1 MSFSAGSVT
10 SGART
15 QHNFSTTRV
24 RTTCLCH
31 VPRSSSSSVPN
42 TPVSLTHAR
51 RRISSKRHDH
61 IRQLRVASSVP
72 SGRDGGRSDARTRS
86 RKLQTQRLRRQLP
99 RRRKPRKGEGRGVA
113 ASSDALDDHI
123 TSAIARLTLQ
133 SRSNTECGPTD
144 SAITTTMREAGV
156 RYHNEVQAADS
167 TRREQSGP
175 PHVHVFGAMIT
186 SLVSQITQITPQPTF
201 IDQLG
206 QISRWLN
213 AATLTAV
220 MESGNRGTLVTNPS
234 AQPDTCTN
242 PSEQR
247 DTRRGHQSSTLH
259 CASPPLVR
267 DGPAGTSRAGIVDTP
282 VPSSG
287 TDVTP
292 TALAAETRL
301 LMKRGDTA
309 TGSRQKTG
317 PLAQILRFQSERRT
331 ASIETVTTVLPVELV
346 SDREITARLSHT
358 VPGTSACNRWVLVM
372 LTQLPPS
379 FLTLSG
385 AHLCPML
392 CSLDPHL

>member
-167 TRREQSGP
+167 TPREQSGP

-220 MESGNRGTLVTNPS
+220 MEVVT
-234 AQPDTCTN
+234 
-242 PSEQR
+242 
-247 DTRRGHQSSTLH
+247 
-259 CASPPLVR
+259 V
-267 DGPAGTSRAGIVDTP
+267 
-282 VPSSG
+282 
-287 TDVTP
+287 
-292 TALAAETRL
+292 
-301 LMKRGDTA
+301 
-309 TGSRQKTG
+309 
-317 PLAQILRFQSERRT
+317 
-331 ASIETVTTVLPVELV
+331 
-346 SDREITARLSHT
+346 ARLSRTRPPNQTRVQIRVNNETHAGAIKAALCT
-358 VPGTSACNRWVLVM
+358 VGLRHVCGTAPPGHHERVLSTHLSRQAA
-372 LTQLPPS
+372 LT
-379 FLTLSG
+379 
-385 AHLCPML
+385 
-392 CSLDPHL
+392 